1 MEKYE
6 QKLKEREALEGAYG
20 TFVEPYVNQA
30 IALPHETI
38 TNPQM
43 GLYCASGW
51 LLLTLIY
58 CHITK
63 HR

>member
-43 GLYCASGW
+43 GLYCAIVW
-51 LLLTLIY
+51 LLVTLIY
-58 CHITK
+58 ITK
-63 HR
+63 RR